1 MRIVRRAHR
10 LVAAMAMA
18 GVLLA
23 ACSETPAS
31 SGRSPNGMVAL
42 PASPTALPRF
52 TPAQFQQLLVSL
64 RGKPVVVNIWASWCG
79 PCIEEAP
86 GLARVARA
94 SQGEVQFLGVDI
106 IDHLS
111 PARAFIRRYGWPY
124 PSVFDP
130 MGAIRDHL
138 GFIGQ
143 PVTVVY
149 DASGRQV
156 LTHSGAIPEEDLQK
170 AVDEALTAS
179 GS

>member
-1 MRIVRRAHR
+1 
-10 LVAAMAMA
+10 
-18 GVLLA
+18 
-23 ACSETPAS
+23 
-31 SGRSPNGMVAL
+31 
-42 PASPTALPRF
+42 
-52 TPAQFQQLLVSL
+52 
-64 RGKPVVVNIWASWCG
+64 VVVNIWASWCG

-156 LTHSGAIPEEDLQK
+156 LTHSGAIPEEDLRK